1 MTDERKELAKMID
14 RACYLM
20 GYVSEFYDEAKARE
34 AVIRWRNIG
43 VMALQLWCSAYGY
56 DLLDFETDIECLDST
71 RDAMLSKINHKDTS
85 CND

>member
-1 MTDERKELAKMID
+1 MTEERKALAKMID
-14 RACYLM
+14 RACYMM
-20 GYVSEFYDEAKARE
+20 GYVSEFYDGAKASE

-56 DLLDFETDIECLDST
+56 GLLDFETDLECLDST

>member
-1 MTDERKELAKMID
+1 MTEERKALAKMID
-14 RACYLM
+14 RACYMM
-20 GYVSEFYDEAKARE
+20 GYVSEFYDEAKASE

-43 VMALQLWCSAYGY
+43 VLALQLWCSAYGY

>member
-1 MTDERKELAKMID
+1 MTEERKALAKMID

-20 GYVSEFYDEAKARE
+20 GYVSEFYDGAKASE
-34 AVIRWRNIG
+34 AVIRWHNIG

-56 DLLDFETDIECLDST
+56 DLFYFKTYLECLDST

-85 CND
+85 CNG

>member
-1 MTDERKELAKMID
+1 MTEERKALAKMID

>member
-1 MTDERKELAKMID
+1 MTEERKVLAKMID
-14 RACYLM
+14 RACYMM
-20 GYVSEFYDEAKARE
+20 GYVSEFYDEAKASE

-43 VMALQLWCSAYGY
+43 VLALQLWCSAYGY